1 MDFAG
6 PEDSDYE
13 NVHSLN
19 RAYLSLLVSG
29 PQIPT
34 PVNDMLP
41 GYLQRLK
48 ALSRQQTDRLATTPF
63 LLFSLREQDGNYW
76 EHLLQASSER
86 DLFAGSPD
94 SADEYGRLVAAALG
108 FVWQLARQNPY
119 TARLVC
125 GASVH
130 WCELIAEQTIF
141 RLLALAGLRSDVLI
155 PRFGG
160 DSELWSKLLVA
171 GVAREND
178 VRQSAQISALQTML
192 TRPAKTPE
200 SAWALAACKRAAPR
214 LRVADDPGDP

>member
-6 PEDSDYE
+6 PEGSDYE

-19 RAYLSLLVSG
+19 RAYLSLLVG
-29 PQIPT
+29 GRQIAA
-34 PVNDMLP
+34 PVNNMLP
-41 GYLQRLK
+41 GHLARLK
-48 ALSRQQTDRLATTPF
+48 ALSRQQTDRLASTPF
-63 LLFSLREQDGNYW
+63 LLFSLHERDGNYW

-94 SADEYGRLVAAALG
+94 PADDYGQLLAAALG

-119 TARLVC
+119 TARLIC

-141 RLLALAGLRSDVLI
+141 RLLALAGLRRDVLI

-160 DSELWSKLLVA
+160 DSELWPKLLVA

-178 VRQSAQISALQTML
+178 VRQSAQIAALQSML
-192 TRPAKTPE
+192 TRPAEVPE
-200 SAWALAACKRAAPR
+200 SGWALAACKRAAPR
-214 LRVADDPGDP
+214 LRVADDAGDP

>member
-6 PEDSDYE
+6 PEGSDYE

-19 RAYLSLLVSG
+19 RAFLSLLVNSG
-29 PQIPT
+29 QT
-34 PVNDMLP
+34 ATTVNDMLP
-41 GYLQRLK
+41 EQLQRLK

-63 LLFSLREQDGNYW
+63 LLFSLRERDGNYW

-94 SADEYGRLVAAALG
+94 PADDYGRLLAAALG

-119 TARLVC
+119 TARLIC

-130 WCELIAEQTIF
+130 WCEQIAEQTIF

-155 PRFGG
+155 PRFGR

-178 VRQSAQISALQTML
+178 VRQSAQIAAFQSML
-192 TRPAKTPE
+192 TRPARVPE
-200 SAWALAACKRAAPR
+200 SGWALAARKRVAPR
-214 LRVADDPGDP
+214 LRVADDPGDS